1 MLDEQNKEHNF
12 TQLKIRNAVLTRHLR
27 FPQLLVRQIALI
39 AELLKV
45 LWLCAWRRPDLGSG
59 GHLRHLQR
67 PVLDSPLG
75 GSARVLG
82 LTHQTELF
90 LYI

>member
-1 MLDEQNKEHNF
+1 MELQE
-12 TQLKIRNAVLTRHLR
+12 TLQLHV
-27 FPQLLVRQIALI
+27 
-39 AELLKV
+39 
-45 LWLCAWRRPDLGSG
+45 WRWPGLGSG